1 MLFRSR
7 NAARAVKSFNGMGT
21 LKKGADANVA
31 VLELREG
38 NFEYVDNYQ
47 NKRSYKQKLFPY
59 ATVLNGKQAAK
70 A

>member
-1 MLFRSR
+1 MLFRS
-7 NAARAVKSFNGMGT
+7 
-21 LKKGADANVA
+21 DANVA